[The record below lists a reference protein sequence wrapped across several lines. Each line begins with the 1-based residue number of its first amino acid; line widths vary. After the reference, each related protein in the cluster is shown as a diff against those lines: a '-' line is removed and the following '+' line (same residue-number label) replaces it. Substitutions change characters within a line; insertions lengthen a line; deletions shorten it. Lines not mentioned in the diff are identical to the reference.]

1 MTIPHD
7 WVDEDAFTPEFLA
20 ACSDLELVALQ
31 HELRT
36 FPEDRRYRDVV
47 LEELQRRSEKKAA
60 GSG

>member
-36 FPEDRRYRDVV
+36 FPEDRR
-47 LEELQRRSEKKAA
+47 
-60 GSG
+60 